1 MFKKI
6 LVGYDGSDSARA
18 ALQKAALL
26 AKESD
31 GELTAIWVHEPLPH
45 LSDLPGEF
53 EEEMEATGHSVRFR
67 ERETEVQA
75 IGTQY
80 AISIRSELRSGHPA
94 KAIIDAAE
102 EGHYD
107 LIVVGHRDHS
117 GLWGRLLGDTAD
129 RISDHAHCS
138 VLIVKN

>member
-1 MFKKI
+1 MFQKI
-6 LVGYDGSDSARA
+6 LVGYDGSDSAKA

-26 AKESD
+26 AKESQA
-31 GELTAIWVHEPLPH
+31 ELTAIWVHEPLPR

-53 EEEMEATGHSVRFR
+53 EEEVEATGHSARFQ
-67 ERETEVQA
+67 ERQTEVQA
-75 IGTQY
+75 VATQH
-80 AISIRSELRSGHPA
+80 AISIGCEMRSGHPA
-94 KAIIDAAE
+94 KTIIDTAE
-102 EGHYD
+102 QGKYD

-129 RISDHAHCS
+129 RIGDHAHCS